1 MSALLD
7 RETNDHLFN
16 MENILYIHSKNTEI
30 SVIVIEPYI
39 LDELPEKKHVS
50 SPNRGLYEAHFGA
63 VNSTIATRIDKI
75 KGNP

>member
-1 MSALLD
+1 MSALFD
-7 RETNDHLFN
+7 IHLHN
-16 MENILYIHSKNTEI
+16 IENISYILNKI
-30 SVIVIEPYI
+30 FKIVIVLYI

>member
-1 MSALLD
+1 MKFK
-7 RETNDHLFN
+7 R
-16 MENILYIHSKNTEI
+16 NTKI
-30 SVIVIEPYI
+30 SVTVIEPYI

-63 VNSTIATRIDKI
+63 VNSTNARRIDKI

>member
-1 MSALLD
+1 MIIYLTWRIS
-7 RETNDHLFN
+7 
-16 MENILYIHSKNTEI
+16 YISIEI

-50 SPNRGLYEAHFGA
+50 SPNLGLYAAHFGA
-63 VNSTIATRIDKI
+63 VNSTIATIIDKI